1 MKKIAI
7 LGTGMVGKTIGSKL
21 IALGYSVMMGSRNA
35 NNETATAW
43 AAQHGDKASNGTF
56 EDAARYGD
64 IVFNCTKG
72 DAALEVFRLAGLSHF
87 DGKTV
92 IDISN
97 PLDFS
102 KGMPPSL
109 IPEWTN
115 TNSLG
120 EELQKLVPAANIV
133 KTLNMVNCEVMV
145 DAKRS
150 GGDPTMFVSG
160 NDPGAKAEAV
170 GILREFG
177 WNDVI
182 DLGDISTARGT
193 EMLLPIWLRT
203 WMATGN
209 GHFAFKIIR

>member
-7 LGTGMVGKTIGSKL
+7 LGTGVVGNTIGSKL
-21 IALGYSVMMGSRNA
+21 IKLGYSVMMGSRTN
-35 NNETATAW
+35 NNEKAKAWVAGNGNNAAT
-43 AAQHGDKASNGTF
+43 GTF
-56 EDAARYGD
+56 SDAAKFGE
-64 IVFNCTKG
+64 IIFNCTKG
-72 DAALEVFRLAGLSHF
+72 EITLEVIKLAGPENF
-87 DGKTV
+87 KGKTV

-109 IPEWTN
+109 FPQWSN

-120 EELQKLVPAANIV
+120 EEIQKLLPDANIV
-133 KTLNMVNCEVMV
+133 KTLNIVNCEVMV

-160 NDPGAKAEAV
+160 NNAEAKKEV
-170 GILREFG
+170 TAILTKFN

-182 DLGDISTARGT
+182 DLGDITTSRGA
-193 EMLLPIWLRT
+193 ESLLPIWIRT
-203 WMATGN
+203 WVATGN
-209 GHFAFKIIR
+209 GHFAFKIVR